1 MPLSA
6 GTKLG
11 HYEVISLLGKVG
23 MGVWKARDTTLKREA
38 ALKFLPAAFLRD
50 PDRMA
55 RFQRQAEALTSLDHP
70 NFGPIYGLVDS
81 ADSRAPVLALNEG
94 LTLADRI
101 DAGPLLLE
109 EAGAILTQ
117 IIEGLQSTH

>member
-1 MPLSA
+1 MEGA
-6 GTKLG
+6 G
-11 HYEVISLLGKVG
+11 
-23 MGVWKARDTTLKREA
+23 
-38 ALKFLPAAFLRD
+38 PAAFLRD

-55 RFQRQAEALTSLDHP
+55 RVQGQAEALTSLDHP

-81 ADSRAPVLALNEG
+81 AGSRALVLALNEG
-94 LTLADRI
+94 RTLADRI

-117 IIEGLQSTH
+117 VIEGLQSTH